1 MTLSLYHVICGRGN
15 PLAEQLTRT
24 ESLTLGTVIKVA
36 GLEVKTGDSEK
47 IKGKRLYS
55 GHTCLIRLYIKFG
68 IILSRE
74 RFLGNGL
81 VQGL

>member
-24 ESLTLGTVIKVA
+24 ESLMLGTVIKVA

-47 IKGKRLYS
+47 IKGKRLS
-55 GHTCLIRLYIKFG
+55 GHKTIYKIWHNNEQGKVPG
-68 IILSRE
+68 E
-74 RFLGNGL
+74 WLG
-81 VQGL
+81 